1 MPTLTLLRLF
11 RVAASLLL
19 CFLTS
24 LLTAW
29 LTVHSAAGAD
39 AAPRFT
45 DVFLAGQE
53 GYHTYRIPALV
64 VGNKGTLLAFCE
76 GRKTGR
82 NDHGDVDLV
91 LKRSTDGGKTWSRL
105 QLVYE
110 EGGDQKITIGNA
122 CPVVDRETGTIW
134 LPFTRDNNDVF
145 VTSSDDEGQT
155 WARPKQ
161 ITADVKHADWN
172 WYATG
177 PGNGIQLTRGP
188 HKGRL
193 VIPCDHRV
201 KNKGDWNQAGRSHV
215 FYSDDHGRSWKLGGI
230 TDWGM
235 NECAVVELNSGAL
248 LLNMRSYRGKGCR
261 GVATSRDGGLTWSET
276 VDAPALIESVCQASL
291 VRCASPD
298 PELGSWLVFSNPA
311 TTTGRHHL
319 TVRISLDDGQ
329 TWPITRLIYEGS
341 AAYSSLTSLPGG
353 ESGGKGSGWVGLL
366 FERDDYGK
374 ITFTEF
380 PSSAESTKELKSP
393 AAGKIP
399 DYQPVVGWP
408 QLPATITLG
417 AVSGVAT
424 DSADRVYVLQR
435 AEPPVLVF
443 DRSGAFVRSWGE
455 GLLKAPHGLRIDR
468 TGHIWVTDTV
478 RHIAIKF
485 DAAGKRLLTLGT
497 PDQPGDGTDQF
508 NKPTDVAVG
517 PGGEIYVTDGYGN
530 ARVMKFTPEGKFLK
544 QWGKKGTGKGEFN
557 LPHSICMDGKG
568 RLYVGDRE
576 NNRVQVF
583 DGDGQFLAVLKES
596 GAPYGLFL
604 KNDRLYVADG
614 RAQWIM
620 VLDLQGKPL
629 GRLSMGEGA
638 ANAPHWV
645 CLDSQGA
652 LYVAYV
658 GGKRVQKFEPK

>member
-1 MPTLTLLRLF
+1 MPRIVASRCF
-11 RVAASLLL
+11 RVAPLLAL
-19 CFLTS
+19 LNLIVPPLAARGANAESTS
-24 LLTAW
+24 
-29 LTVHSAAGAD
+29 
-39 AAPRFT
+39 RQT
-45 DVFLAGQE
+45 DVFLSGQE
-53 GYHTYRIPALV
+53 GYHTFRIPALV
-64 VGNKGTLLAFCE
+64 VGKKGTLLAFCE

-91 LKRSTDGGKTWSRL
+91 LKRSADGGKTWSRL
-105 QLVYE
+105 QVVYE

-122 CPVVDRETGTIW
+122 CPVVDQETGTIW

-145 VTSSDDEGQT
+145 ITSSDDEGQT
-155 WARPKQ
+155 WAKPKL
-161 ITADVKHADWN
+161 ITADVKQADWN

-215 FYSDDHGRSWKLGGI
+215 FYSDDHGRSWKLGGA

-235 NECAVVELNSGAL
+235 NECAVIELSSGTL

-261 GVATSRDGGLTWSET
+261 GVATSRDGGQTWSET

-291 VRCASPD
+291 IRYAAPD
-298 PELGSWLVFSNPA
+298 SEAKGCLVFSNPA

-319 TVRISLDDGQ
+319 TVRISLDEGR
-329 TWPITRLIYEGS
+329 TWPTSRLLYEGS
-341 AAYSSLTSLPGG
+341 SAYSSLAALPAGKPV
-353 ESGGKGSGWVGLL
+353 EKGSGWIGIL
-366 FERDDYGK
+366 FERDEYGK

-380 PSSAESTKELKSP
+380 PSTGETTKDSTPP

-399 DYQPVVGWP
+399 DYQPVAGWP
-408 QLPATITLG
+408 KVPASLKFG
-417 AVSGVAT
+417 PVSGVAI

-443 DRSGAFVRSWGE
+443 DRGGDFVRSWGD

-468 TGHIWVTDTV
+468 EGHVWVTDTMQHV
-478 RHIAIKF
+478 VIKF
-485 DAAGKRLLTLGT
+485 DADGKRLLTLGKQ
-497 PDQPGDGTDQF
+497 DMPGDGIDQF
-508 NKPTDVAVG
+508 NKPTDTAVG

-530 ARVMKFTPEGKFLK
+530 ARVMKFSKEGKFLK
-544 QWGKKGTGKGEFN
+544 QWGKKGTGPGEFN
-557 LPHSICMDGKG
+557 LPHSICTDGKEH
-568 RLYVGDRE
+568 LYVGDRE

-583 DGDGQFLAVLKES
+583 DADGQFVAALKES
-596 GAPYGLFL
+596 GAPYGLFR
-604 KNDRLYVADG
+604 KDERLYVADG

-620 VLDLQGKPL
+620 VLDLMGKPL
-629 GRLSMGEGA
+629 GRLSLGEGE

-645 CLDSQGA
+645 CIDSQGA
-652 LYVAYV
+652 MYVAYV
-658 GGKRVQKFEPK
+658 GGKRVRKFVAE